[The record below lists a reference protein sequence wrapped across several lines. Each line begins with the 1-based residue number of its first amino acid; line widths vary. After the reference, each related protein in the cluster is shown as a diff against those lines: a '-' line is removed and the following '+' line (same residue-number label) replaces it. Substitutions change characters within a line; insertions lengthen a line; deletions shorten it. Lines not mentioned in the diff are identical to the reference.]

1 MLCCWCKWWGQCK
14 AWYAFEMPHEGG
26 FWQLSTATIL
36 QQWEY
41 LNAAFV
47 NVRPKFL
54 MQCGLD
60 EVAHQRMGFSRWV
73 VVQLSKGN
81 ILTYITSDG
90 KGPLSVGVGFRRY
103 CLWKKSCTSWDRSK
117 HDKIYNTLSQRDIIL
132 VYYFHWFRI
141 LSISSTIDASDA
153 SKGTLPVRS
162 VVLWSD

>member
-1 MLCCWCKWWGQCK
+1 MLQRSAFRASIRWDMMRHDETNLLVQFTPASHTASIVFLMLCCWCKWRGQCK

-41 LNAAFV
+41 LNATFV

-73 VVQLSKGN
+73 AVQLSKGN

-90 KGPLSVGVGFRRY
+90 KVPLSVGVGFRRY

-117 HDKIYNTLSQRDIIL
+117 HDKRL
-132 VYYFHWFRI
+132 
-141 LSISSTIDASDA
+141 
-153 SKGTLPVRS
+153 
-162 VVLWSD
+162 